1 MESTAW
7 SSRPPMIGSIEAK
20 PEGVRNNRKKT
31 RSACL
36 CNIGSNRIVSCSLN
50 HRNAVKSPPRGL
62 NLYCSPGWHALVF
75 GWGATPA
82 VTWASKT
89 KIKIAC
95 AESPQAMRGAVERH
109 HRFREVGTSLL
120 HFAISSLVL
129 LIISTGTSHADDL
142 DCNAPK
148 VAIDDCIAA
157 WNRTIQAGN
166 VQGHDLAV
174 AYHGRGA
181 GYFRKGQ
188 DDQALADFERAIT
201 LDPAYALGYRGRGVV
216 LARRNDLDRAIKDF
230 DQAIQLDQKDAPTL
244 ANRGDA
250 WRRKGAFDRA
260 LVDLDLAIQ
269 LDPGLAVAFINRG
282 RLWESKGDLNRAIAD
297 ETEAIRI
304 DPKNST
310 GYYTRALWWQRK
322 GELDRALGDFDQAIR
337 LNPGFALAFFNRGF
351 AFGQKGDL
359 DRALA
364 DYDQAIHLNASLDGA
379 FVNRGWVFG
388 RKGKLDRALADYS
401 EALRLNPRNIIALN
415 DRGLLF
421 RRQGQ
426 NDRAIADFTEA
437 IKVDPADSAAFTG
450 RGLAYE
456 SKNDLVHARADFQAA
471 VGLPAKY
478 ENGQWAHDTAQ
489 ARLAVLSAA
498 PVKSETI
505 TPDPHQNMTSPP
517 VVRGGSRLALVIGNG
532 GYRNAPKLPNPAN
545 DARAVAKTLREI
557 DFQVIEATDLDRT
570 GMEAALLEFLQRAP
584 SAAVRL
590 LFYAGH
596 GLQVGGNNYL
606 VPVDAMVASKNA
618 ASFELIDIDRIL
630 KGLDDEAHSNII
642 ILDACRDNPFETR
655 IAPSRSTARSS
666 GLIAYQSIGSGT
678 LIAFATAP
686 GNTAADGAGVH
697 SPFTAA
703 LLKHVGTPAIEVNQ
717 MFTRVRVDVAAAT
730 ERKQIPWV
738 NSSLLGEVYLGAE
751 PRASR

>member
-1 MESTAW
+1 
-7 SSRPPMIGSIEAK
+7 
-20 PEGVRNNRKKT
+20 
-31 RSACL
+31 
-36 CNIGSNRIVSCSLN
+36 
-50 HRNAVKSPPRGL
+50 
-62 NLYCSPGWHALVF
+62 
-75 GWGATPA
+75 
-82 VTWASKT
+82 
-89 KIKIAC
+89 
-95 AESPQAMRGAVERH
+95 MRGASERC
-109 HRFREVGTSLL
+109 HRFRGVGIPLL
-120 HFAISSLVL
+120 HFAICSLVL

-157 WNRTIQAGN
+157 WNRTIQAGS

-174 AYHGRGA
+174 AYHSRGA

-188 DDQALADFERAIT
+188 DDQALADFEHAIT
-201 LDPAYALGYRGRGVV
+201 LDPGYALGYRGRGTV

-250 WRRKGAFDRA
+250 WRRKGALDRA

-269 LDPGLAVAFINRG
+269 LDPGLAIAFVNRG

-297 ETEAIRI
+297 ETDAIRI
-304 DPKNST
+304 DPKNS
-310 GYYTRALWWQRK
+310 GNYYTRALWWQRK
-322 GELDRALGDFDQAIR
+322 GDLDRALADFDQAIR

-351 AFGQKGDL
+351 ALGQKGDL

-364 DYDQAIHLNASLDGA
+364 DYDQAIHLNATLAGA
-379 FVNRGWVFG
+379 FVNRGSILN
-388 RKGKLDRALADYS
+388 RKGKPDRAMADFN
-401 EALRLNPRNIIALN
+401 EALHLDPRNFMGFN
-415 DRGLLF
+415 DRGIVF

-426 NDRAIADFTEA
+426 IDLAIADFSEA
-437 IKVDPADSAAFTG
+437 IRLDPAYSAALTN

-456 SKNDLVHARADFQAA
+456 SKHDLVHARADFQAA

-478 ENGQWAHDTAQ
+478 DNGQWAHDTAK

-498 PVKSETI
+498 PVKAET
-505 TPDPHQNMTSPP
+505 PVSGPQPNLTSSP
-517 VVRGGSRLALVIGNG
+517 VVRAGSRLALVIGNG
-532 GYRNAPKLPNPAN
+532 SYRNAPKLPNPAS
-545 DARAVAKTLREI
+545 DARAVAKALRDV
-557 DFQVIEATDLDRT
+557 DFQVIEATDLDRA
-570 GMEAALLEFLQRAP
+570 GMEGALLEFLRRAP

-655 IAPSRSTARSS
+655 IAPSRSARSS

-686 GNTAADGAGVH
+686 GNTAADGSGLH
-697 SPFTAA
+697 SPFTTA
-703 LLKHVGTPAIEVNQ
+703 LLKHLGTPAIEVNQ

>member
-1 MESTAW
+1 M
-7 SSRPPMIGSIEAK
+7 
-20 PEGVRNNRKKT
+20 
-31 RSACL
+31 
-36 CNIGSNRIVSCSLN
+36 
-50 HRNAVKSPPRGL
+50 
-62 NLYCSPGWHALVF
+62 
-75 GWGATPA
+75 
-82 VTWASKT
+82 TWASKT
-89 KIKIAC
+89 KIGIAC
-95 AESPQAMRGAVERH
+95 AESPHATRGTGERH
-109 HRFREVGTSLL
+109 RRFREVGACLL
-120 HFAISSLVL
+120 HFAICSLVL
-129 LIISTGTSHADDL
+129 LIISAGTSHADDL

-157 WNRTIQAGN
+157 WNRTIQAGSI
-166 VQGHDLAV
+166 QGHDLAV

-201 LDPAYALGYRGRGVV
+201 LDPAYAMGYRGRGAV

-230 DQAIQLDQKDAPTL
+230 DQAIQLDQKSAPTL
-244 ANRGDA
+244 ADRGDA

-269 LDPGLAVAFINRG
+269 LDPGLALAFVNRG
-282 RLWESKGDLNRAIAD
+282 RLWEGKGDLNRAIAD

-304 DPKNST
+304 DPKNSN
-310 GYYTRALWWQRK
+310 GYFTRGVWLQRK
-322 GELDRALGDFDQAIR
+322 GDIDRALADFDQAIK
-337 LNPGFALAFFNRGF
+337 LNPGFALAFFNRGL
-351 AFGQKGDL
+351 AFGQKNDL
-359 DRALA
+359 DHAVA
-364 DYDQAIHLNASLDGA
+364 DYSQAIHLNASLAGA
-379 FVNRGWVFG
+379 FVNRGMIFNK
-388 RKGKLDRALADYS
+388 KGKPDLAMADFN
-401 EALRLNPRNIIALN
+401 EALRLDPRNFTGLN
-415 DRGLLF
+415 DRGIVF

-426 NDRAIADFTEA
+426 IDRAIADFTEA
-437 IKVDPADSAAFTG
+437 IRLDPAYSAALTN

-456 SKNDLVHARADFQAA
+456 SKHDLVHARTDFQTA
-471 VGLPAKY
+471 VGLPPKY
-478 ENGQWAHDTAQ
+478 DNGQWARDTAQ
-489 ARLAVLSAA
+489 ARLAVLSAPPA
-498 PVKSETI
+498 KPEPPVTS
-505 TPDPHQNMTSPP
+505 PQPNPQPNLTSPP
-517 VVRGGSRLALVIGNG
+517 VIQAGSRLALVIGNG

-545 DARAVAKTLREI
+545 DAHAVAKALRDI
-557 DFQVIEATDLDRT
+557 GFQVIEATDLDRP
-570 GMEAALLEFLQRAP
+570 GMEGALLQFLQRAP

-596 GLQVGGNNYL
+596 GLAVGGNNYL

-618 ASFELIDIDRIL
+618 ATFELIDIDRIL

-655 IAPSRSTARSS
+655 IAPSRAARSS
-666 GLIAYQSIGSGT
+666 GLIAYQAIGSGT

-686 GNTAADGAGVH
+686 GNTAADGSGLH
-697 SPFTAA
+697 SPFTTA

>member
-1 MESTAW
+1 
-7 SSRPPMIGSIEAK
+7 
-20 PEGVRNNRKKT
+20 
-31 RSACL
+31 
-36 CNIGSNRIVSCSLN
+36 
-50 HRNAVKSPPRGL
+50 
-62 NLYCSPGWHALVF
+62 
-75 GWGATPA
+75 
-82 VTWASKT
+82 VTWVPNAKC
-89 KIKIAC
+89 KIAC
-95 AESPQAMRGAVERH
+95 TKSPDAVRRAHERH
-109 HRFREVGTSLL
+109 RRFRGVGASLL
-120 HFAISSLVL
+120 RVIICGLVL
-129 LIISTGTSHADDL
+129 LIVSAGTTRADDL

-157 WNRTIQAGN
+157 WNRTVQAGG

-174 AYHGRGA
+174 AYQNRGV

-188 DDQALADFERAIT
+188 DEQALADFEHAIT
-201 LDPAYALGYRGRGVV
+201 LDPAYALGYRGRGSV
-216 LARRNDLDRAIKDF
+216 LARRGDVDRAIKDF
-230 DQAIQLDQKDAPTL
+230 DQAIQLNQKDAATL

-250 WRRKGAFDRA
+250 WRQKGDLDRA

-269 LDPGLAVAFINRG
+269 LDPNLVLAFAARG
-282 RLWESKGDLNRAIAD
+282 RLWESKGELNRGIAD
-297 ETEAIRI
+297 ENEAIRI
-304 DPKNST
+304 DPRNSIAFH
-310 GYYTRALWWQRK
+310 TRGLCWQRK
-322 GELDRALGDFDQAIR
+322 GE
-337 LNPGFALAFFNRGF
+337 
-351 AFGQKGDL
+351 L

-364 DYDQAIHLNASLDGA
+364 DYDQAIRLNPGYAVAFFNRGLAFAQKGDIDRALADYDQAIHFNASLIGA
-379 FVNRGWVFG
+379 FVNRGSIFL
-388 RKGKLDRALADYS
+388 RKGNLDHALADFN
-401 EALRLNPRNIIALN
+401 EALRLNPRYSPALAN
-415 DRGLLF
+415 RGLVL

-426 NDRAIADFTEA
+426 IDRAIADFTEA
-437 IKVDPADSAAFTG
+437 IRLDPAYSAAFTN

-456 SKNDLVHARADFQAA
+456 SKHDLVHARADFQAA
-471 VGLPAKY
+471 VGLPPKY
-478 ENGQWAHDTAQ
+478 DNGQWAHDTAQ

-498 PVKSETI
+498 PVKPE
-505 TPDPHQNMTSPP
+505 PP
-517 VVRGGSRLALVIGNG
+517 VTGPQPNLTSSPVIRAGSRLALVIGNG

-545 DARAVAKTLREI
+545 DARAVAKTLRDI
-557 DFQVIEATDLDRT
+557 DFQVIEATDLDRA

-596 GLQVGGNNYL
+596 GLQIGGNNYL

-655 IAPSRSTARSS
+655 IAPSRSARSS

-686 GNTAADGAGVH
+686 GNTAADGSGVH
-697 SPFTAA
+697 SPFTTA